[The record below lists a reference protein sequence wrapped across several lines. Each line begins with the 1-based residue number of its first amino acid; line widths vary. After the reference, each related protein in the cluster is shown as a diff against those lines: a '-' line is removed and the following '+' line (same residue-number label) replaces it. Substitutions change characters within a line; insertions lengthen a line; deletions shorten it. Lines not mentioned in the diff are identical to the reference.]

1 MTRPPTALT
10 PCPADPPDPARAEAL
25 PAREAPATVL
35 LVDDEPS
42 LRVTLSVLLRR
53 QGFQV
58 TAVEGLSEARHAL
71 ERELYDVVITDLRL
85 EDGDGAE
92 VIQATR
98 RLCPHAEVIVLTAYG
113 SIGSAVEMVKLG
125 AFDYLTKPVEPD
137 ELLLA
142 VRKARERQALLRE
155 VEFLR
160 AQIRQQFGLDRII
173 ATGPR
178 MRALLELVCRV
189 APSDATVLIQ
199 GESGTGKELI
209 ARALH
214 ARSVRAGGPFVVV
227 DCATL
232 PDALLESEL
241 FGHVRGAFTGAVTA
255 KKGLLE
261 EAHQGTVFLDEL
273 GALPASTQVKLLRC
287 LQERTLRRVGS
298 TTPITVDVRVVAATN
313 QDLKELVNRGR
324 FREDL
329 YYRLNGI
336 VLTVPPLRERV
347 EDIVPLAVHFV
358 KLFADKL
365 GRPAPA
371 LSAEVVDRLIRYPW
385 PGNVRELEKAMERA
399 VVLARRDTLGL
410 EDLPPAVAGEPDRGP
425 SPGRRWQT
433 LQDAEKAHILA
444 TLHEAGWNQARAAEL
459 LGISRTTL
467 WRKLREYG
475 VHTP

>member
-1 MTRPPTALT
+1 
-10 PCPADPPDPARAEAL
+10 
-25 PAREAPATVL
+25 
-35 LVDDEPS
+35 
-42 LRVTLSVLLRR
+42 
-53 QGFQV
+53 
-58 TAVEGLSEARHAL
+58 
-71 ERELYDVVITDLRL
+71 
-85 EDGDGAE
+85 
-92 VIQATR
+92 
-98 RLCPHAEVIVLTAYG
+98 
-113 SIGSAVEMVKLG
+113 
-125 AFDYLTKPVEPD
+125 
-137 ELLLA
+137 
-142 VRKARERQALLRE
+142 
-155 VEFLR
+155 
-160 AQIRQQFGLDRII
+160 
-173 ATGPR
+173 

-214 ARSVRAGGPFVVV
+214 ARSARASGPFVVV

-273 GALPASTQVKLLRC
+273 GALPPSTQVKLLRC
-287 LQERTLRRVGS
+287 LQERTIRRVGS

-313 QDLKELVNRGR
+313 RDLKELVDRGG

-336 VLTVPPLRERV
+336 VLTVPPLRERL

-358 KLFADKL
+358 KRFADKL

-371 LSAEVVDRLIRYPW
+371 LSAEVVERLVRYPW

-399 VVLARRDTLGL
+399 VVLARRDTIGL
-410 EDLPPAVAGEPDRGP
+410 EDLPPAVAGEPGPGP

-433 LQDAEKAHILA
+433 LEDVEKAHIVA

-475 VHTP
+475 VQTP